1 MHRHRLKMVCYQLEC
16 HKDQKFNHFQ
26 LILNKSLNC
35 ACLGVFA
42 DSQARQFF
50 VAGIFFLT
58 PPTNPDIVKAH
69 STPRDNKMQFD
80 NETIKFAEALKIHDV
95 VQMLNQKFV
104 ENYDNPP
111 KRAILHEVLNDI
123 KLYMVPPEN
132 RELH

>member
-1 MHRHRLKMVCYQLEC
+1 
-16 HKDQKFNHFQ
+16 
-26 LILNKSLNC
+26 
-35 ACLGVFA
+35 
-42 DSQARQFF
+42 
-50 VAGIFFLT
+50 
-58 PPTNPDIVKAH
+58 
-69 STPRDNKMQFD
+69 MQFD

-123 KLYMVPPEN
+123 KLYMVPTEN